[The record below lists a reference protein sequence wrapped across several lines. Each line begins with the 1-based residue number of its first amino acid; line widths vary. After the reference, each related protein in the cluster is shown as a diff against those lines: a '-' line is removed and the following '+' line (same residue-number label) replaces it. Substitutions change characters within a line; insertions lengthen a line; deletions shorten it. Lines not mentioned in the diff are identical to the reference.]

1 MRNTFSLLFYA
12 NGSKKKD
19 GLVPIL
25 CRITVSG
32 TIAQFSCKL
41 KVPCELWSP
50 STGRV
55 SGKSRTAQNANNILD
70 GIRSRITSTYHE
82 LAVVGRVHSARQLR
96 DLYFGRS
103 SDKSTLLMALK
114 KMDDILSDRV
124 GKDRSRSTL
133 NKYRAVKKHLI
144 DYLHRGLGRKDIFLT
159 ELDEDFL
166 RGFCVF
172 LREYAGVSQSSVWV
186 YQMPLRTIARAAFNE
201 GIITKNPFSSFH
213 VSPDVKERKFLT
225 ESQLDKLTRYPYPAG
240 NKYGFVRDM
249 FVFCCNTGLSF
260 VDLKNLKPED
270 IVEINGTFWIIA
282 RRQKTKI
289 NFQAKLLPKALEILK
304 EYGTHEDG
312 RPVFNIGNYCTVNNR
327 LKRVGI
333 DCGVSNNLTFHVAR
347 HTFATIALSKGM
359 SMESLKS
366 ILGHTDIHTTEIY
379 AKITTKRL
387 EKDYSLLSPVSKSL
401 PNYKPV

>member
-12 NGSKKKD
+12 NASKKKD

-32 TIAQFSCKL
+32 TVAQFSCKL
-41 KVPCELWSP
+41 KVPQELWSP
-50 STGRV
+50 STGKV
-55 SGKSRTAQNANNILD
+55 LGKSRTAQNANMVLD

-82 LAVVGRVHSARQLR
+82 LSVVGRVHSARQLR

-103 SDKSTLLMALK
+103 SDKSTLLMALQ
-114 KMDDILSDRV
+114 KMDNVIADRV
-124 GKDRSRSTL
+124 GKDRAHSTL
-133 NKYRAVKKHLI
+133 NKYRAVRKHVV

-159 ELDEDFL
+159 EMDEDFL

-172 LREYAGVSQSSVWV
+172 LRDNVGVSQSSVWV
-186 YQMPLRTIARAAFNE
+186 YQMPLRTIARAAFE
-201 GIITKNPFSSFH
+201 DGIITRNPFANFH
-213 VSPDVKERKFLT
+213 VAPDIKERKFLSERQLIQM
-225 ESQLDKLTRYPYPAG
+225 ESHPYPEG

-249 FVFCCNTGLSF
+249 FVFCCWTGMSF

-270 IVEINGTFWIIA
+270 IAEINGTYWIIA

-289 NFQAKLLPKALEILK
+289 NFQAKLLPTAIGILK
-304 EYGTHEDG
+304 KHGSKLHG
-312 RPVFNIGNYCTVNNR
+312 QPVFNVGNYCTVNNR
-327 LKRVGI
+327 LKKVGK

-347 HTFATIALSKGM
+347 HTFATLALAKGM

-387 EKDYSLLSPVSKSL
+387 EKDYSHLLEGSEA
-401 PNYKPV
+401 